1 MTTDSAPSGDD
12 PRRLLSGAHD
22 LMRRV
27 RKAQRATWFPL
38 LVFAAV
44 TFAAIPVSRVGGR
57 HLGTCVA
64 MPHAGRVCTVY
75 SDVGFGYWPI
85 ALVLAY
91 AAIATF
97 YIRRSQARGVGTRVG
112 PYVIAGIILALAMT
126 SAVLWTF
133 YHPPGSAQAMP
144 SLPGLFPLAF
154 APGIRYSCAIG
165 IALLV
170 LAWAERNKALLVLA
184 LGYLAVVLAPIRF
197 GWANGYLRWGFLPQ
211 LAYGGSV
218 LLLGGI
224 GFLLAQRP
232 WRRAA

>member
-1 MTTDSAPSGDD
+1 MTTGSAYSGDD
-12 PRRLLSGAHD
+12 PRRLLSGARD
-22 LMRRV
+22 LIRGV
-27 RKAQRATWFPL
+27 RKTQRATWFPL

-64 MPHAGRVCTVY
+64 VSPAGRVCTVY

-91 AAIATF
+91 GAIAAF
-97 YIRRSQARGVGTRVG
+97 YIRRSQARGVGTRVR
-112 PYVIAGIILALAMT
+112 PYVVAGIILALAMT
-126 SAVLWTF
+126 GAVLWTL
-133 YHPPGSAQAMP
+133 YHPPGTAQALP
-144 SLPGLFPLAF
+144 SLPGLFPL

-165 IALLV
+165 LALLV
-170 LAWAERNKALLVLA
+170 LAWAERNRALLVLA
-184 LGYLAVVLAPIRF
+184 LGYLAAVLAPISV
-197 GWANGYLRWGFLPQ
+197 GWPRGHLRWGFLPQ
-211 LAYGGSV
+211 LLTGGSI

-224 GFLLAQRP
+224 GFAVTQRP